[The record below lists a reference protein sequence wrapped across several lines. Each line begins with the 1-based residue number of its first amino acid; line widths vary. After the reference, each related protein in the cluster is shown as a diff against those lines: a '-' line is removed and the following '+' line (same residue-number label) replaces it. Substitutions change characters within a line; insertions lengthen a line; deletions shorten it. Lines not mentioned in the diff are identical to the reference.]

1 MNKKRCMNCGHSV
14 SDEYCAHC
22 GQKSDTARITPV
34 LFIKNDVLGSIWHV
48 EARFLNTLKEI
59 LIRPGIT
66 ATNYISGKRIRY
78 YNFISLLL
86 ILFGFNVIAFHL
98 YVDTAK
104 IDLKTEDSKTIDFF
118 TKYSKATLLLL
129 IPILACNG
137 WIVFRKIKFNLAEH
151 FVIAT
156 ISLIGILVFFLTDD
170 LISIMGTYKP
180 LSGISDGI
188 DRVLETAFIFF
199 PAFVYIN
206 AFRKRYSWAG
216 LAWRL
221 LVFYILV
228 LSEVLFLMLFIE
240 KFL

>member
-1 MNKKRCMNCGHSV
+1 MTKKSCLNCGHRISGEFC
-14 SDEYCAHC
+14 SHC

-34 LFIKNDVLGSIWHV
+34 LFIKNDILGSIWHI

-98 YVDTAK
+98 FINTAN
-104 IDLKTEDSKTIDFF
+104 IDLQAEGSKTIDFF
-118 TKYSKATLLLL
+118 SKYSKATLLFL
-129 IPILACNG
+129 IPVLACNA

-156 ISLIGILVFFLTDD
+156 VSLIGILVFFLTDD

-180 LSGISDGI
+180 LSRISNLI
-188 DRVLETAFIFF
+188 DRVLETAFVFF
-199 PAFVYIN
+199 PAFAYIN
-206 AFRKRYSWAG
+206 AFRKNYSWAG

-228 LSEVLFLMLFIE
+228 LSEILAVMLFIE